1 MINFVM
7 IQFLMTKY
15 SHLSFLGHRLERD
28 VETGGLQTRHTKREA
43 DFKRGCHDRGLD
55 ALSNNMPI
63 TPTSSE
69 GPTPTVSASASAG
82 KTTFV

>member
-1 MINFVM
+1 MSI
-7 IQFLMTKY
+7 I
-15 SHLSFLGHRLERD
+15 SSGHRLERD

-43 DFKRGCHDRGLD
+43 QFRRGCEERGLD
-55 ALSNNMPI
+55 GLSNSNLPL

-69 GPTPTVSASASAG
+69 NPTPTISASASAG

>member
-1 MINFVM
+1 MNFPS
-7 IQFLMTKY
+7 FLQILTFYK
-15 SHLSFLGHRLERD
+15 LILGHRLERD

-43 DFKRGCHDRGLD
+43 QYKRGFEERGLD
-55 ALSNNMPI
+55 GLSNCNMPL

-69 GPTPTVSASASAG
+69 IPTPTISASASAG

>member
-1 MINFVM
+1 MV
-7 IQFLMTKY
+7 
-15 SHLSFLGHRLERD
+15 LGHRLERD

-43 DFKRGCHDRGLD
+43 QYRRGCEERGLD
-55 ALSNNMPI
+55 GLSNSNMPL

-69 GPTPTVSASASAG
+69 IPTPLSISASASAG